1 MVIQTR
7 RYTVAEFEQFISLPE
22 NQDRYFELIDGEIV
36 EKMPTE
42 EHGVII
48 FRLSG
53 ELYIYFRQNPIGRG
67 TVEVRY
73 QKPGDDSNALQPDL
87 SVTLHPESAP
97 VKSGVV
103 MRMPDIAVE
112 VKSPSNTNIGLRNKA
127 AYYIKQGSRM
137 VWLIYP
143 AKQLVEVYRPDRDLE
158 ILTMNDVLD
167 GADVLPGFSLPVKDI
182 FQVE

>member
-1 MVIQTR
+1 
-7 RYTVAEFEQFISLPE
+7 
-22 NQDRYFELIDGEIV
+22 
-36 EKMPTE
+36 
-42 EHGVII
+42 
-48 FRLSG
+48 
-53 ELYIYFRQNPIGRG
+53 
-67 TVEVRY
+67 
-73 QKPGDDSNALQPDL
+73 
-87 SVTLHPESAP
+87 
-97 VKSGVV
+97 

-112 VKSPSNTNIGLRNKA
+112 VKSPSKTNIGLRNKA
-127 AYYIKQGSRM
+127 AYYIEQGSRM